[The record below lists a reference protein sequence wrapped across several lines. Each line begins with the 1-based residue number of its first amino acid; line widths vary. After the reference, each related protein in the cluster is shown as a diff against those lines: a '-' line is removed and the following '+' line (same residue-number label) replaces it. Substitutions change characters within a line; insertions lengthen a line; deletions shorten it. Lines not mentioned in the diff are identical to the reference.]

1 VASKIIS
8 FWQGVIKTLQFSNQ
22 VKTFAELEFF
32 QEFMAFADRSLKVE
46 EHIYRQF
53 LMQQMEIK
61 SGFNDYSMTIGKI
74 KALNLV
80 SSFTSKARDEFVIDV
95 KQRIAILFNRLERID
110 VKLVEAIH
118 S

>member
-1 VASKIIS
+1 
-8 FWQGVIKTLQFSNQ
+8 
-22 VKTFAELEFF
+22 
-32 QEFMAFADRSLKVE
+32 
-46 EHIYRQF
+46 
-53 LMQQMEIK
+53 
-61 SGFNDYSMTIGKI
+61 MTIGKI